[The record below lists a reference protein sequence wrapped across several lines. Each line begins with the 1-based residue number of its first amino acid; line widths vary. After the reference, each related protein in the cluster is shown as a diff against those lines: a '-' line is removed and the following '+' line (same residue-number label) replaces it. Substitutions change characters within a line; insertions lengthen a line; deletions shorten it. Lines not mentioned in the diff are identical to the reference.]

1 MSNEDNINNNLSNK
15 KDIKIIE
22 DKKYIEKISLNNSEK
37 CYGNNEI
44 KNSINS
50 SKSNDSLTNLNERTK
65 NKIPTV
71 NDKKLKRNNLKLNI
85 LQNEINNANISLG
98 TSNNNKKELP
108 KELSPNNL
116 NSNFNIINNEGKK
129 FQYK

>member
-50 SKSNDSLTNLNERTK
+50 FKSNDSLTNLNERTK

-71 NDKKLKRNNLKLNI
+71 NDKKLKK
-85 LQNEINNANISLG
+85 
-98 TSNNNKKELP
+98 
-108 KELSPNNL
+108 
-116 NSNFNIINNEGKK
+116 II
-129 FQYK
+129 